1 MLGSECARW
10 GRQVMF
16 VLVVLSLTLCSI
28 AFIYLLVVGNRNN
41 GNLAAI
47 HKQSYDEIV
56 KARPRPRPAPD
67 RRTNFV
73 LFEPFS
79 S

>member
-1 MLGSECARW
+1 
-10 GRQVMF
+10 MF

-56 KARPRPRPAPD
+56 KARPARPRPRP
-67 RRTNFV
+67 R
-73 LFEPFS
+73 P
-79 S
+79 

>member
-1 MLGSECARW
+1 
-10 GRQVMF
+10 MF

-56 KARPRPRPAPD
+56 KARPRPAPD

>member
-1 MLGSECARW
+1 
-10 GRQVMF
+10 MF

-56 KARPRPRPAPD
+56 KARAARPRPQLPYKH
-67 RRTNFV
+67 V
-73 LFEPFS
+73 LSQPFS
-79 S
+79 